1 MTYRRWR
8 ASTAASAGLLGALAV
23 AGCGS
28 SGTSTSAAPSTLKSA
43 PTALHAVEAAYT
55 TTIDTKT
62 AKFALTENVD
72 AKSSSGSKVSQT
84 VTASGAGDFATNAF
98 EVTVNASS
106 GGSVEVLETGGV
118 AYVQIPP
125 ASRASVPGNKPW
137 VSVNLNQVDQAT
149 LGRSFSQLASASN
162 DSPTQVLSNLKAV
175 SNNVTRIAT
184 PVLSGKQTT
193 EYAATIDLN
202 KVAAETKARSGAKAA
217 KAVTAEEQ
225 ALGTHLV
232 PVKLWVGANNLL
244 RQVEEQV
251 PIPAASAGA
260 TNGSG
265 SATLTITFSSYG
277 SPVNLNPPPSSQ
289 VANITA
295 QVIQQ
300 QNNSSGSTT
309 TTTTLPRAGNG

>member
-1 MTYRRWR
+1 MTFKRWR
-8 ASTAASAGLLGALAV
+8 AGSAASVGLLGALAV

-28 SGTSTSAAPSTLKSA
+28 SGTHTSAPTSSPKSA

-62 AKFALTENVD
+62 VKFALTENVD
-72 AKSSSGSKVSQT
+72 AKSSSGSKISQT

-98 EVTVNASS
+98 QVTVNASS

-118 AYVQIPP
+118 AYVQVPP

-149 LGRSFSQLASASN
+149 LGRSFSQITSASN
-162 DSPTQVLSNLKAV
+162 DSPTQVLSNLNAV
-175 SNNVTRIAT
+175 SNNVTRVAT

-202 KVAAETKARSGAKAA
+202 KVAAEAKAKSGAKAA
-217 KAVTAEEQ
+217 QAVTAEEQ

-251 PIPAASAGA
+251 PIPAASSGA

-265 SATLTITFSSYG
+265 SATLTMTFSSYG
-277 SPVNLNPPPSSQ
+277 SPVSLTPPPSSQ

-300 QNNSSGSTT
+300 ENNSAGSTSTSTT
-309 TTTTLPRAGNG
+309 TNQSG